1 MAENGN
7 DKEYTA
13 TSQDT
18 TNGSQSTR
26 DIVSEGEFNSGGLS
40 SVWGSYENYKEGRLS
55 GSIGENVS
63 FDVNVENVE
72 NGCAQLGKT
81 SDDFETSEKAETE
94 TYKAA
99 LDTFFGIVGGST
111 EDPPAEKYT
120 NLCADI
126 YLLKQDMTSIKEN
139 LVEYA
144 NSKDETLFGK
154 DSELLSRFGF
164 DSDFTSMAKTMAG
177 AKSGFVSKV
186 LGGAA
191 IFGVSLLEG
200 FGGVFEDIGKG
211 ALILGYRVA
220 SGVSKIF
227 TGKAIESKGFTDFI
241 QKDWVVTSVTNSLY
255 DQIETWSYYTR
266 DCGGAKVG
274 RFIGAATAYGLL
286 AQASVAAG
294 SRVAS
299 GAGKVVTKIAPK
311 IASKIATKMPA
322 VVTKIATGGGK
333 VLARGAA
340 SYVAG
345 SGSGTETALQNGASL
360 NEAIEVG
367 ITQGNQQAA
376 TEMIADVTLRG
387 AGALLNKTGIGQKV
401 GQAITNLSSKGGTIP
416 VVKATT
422 GAVAA
427 GTVKAVVRGTPAAYS
442 ELLTNNKIAVA
453 SQNAANVPS
462 NNEPST
468 TPGTSADPN
477 GTSDPGTQWGNGGG
491 GGGYTPTPT
500 PSTEAPTAAPTTET
514 PTVAPTDPPKDDP
527 GTVIGSTGN
536 GGNDFS
542 GEGMSFDADIDD
554 TEILDDIDTGEDLDP
569 SDSIIT
575 IPTTIKSATTK
586 NTKSNSV
593 AGPVLGALGVAAAAG
608 IGAKV
613 YMDNKAN
620 NTNGEE
626 DEEYDEY
633 EDSGINADEWND
645 DGIGATT
652 DSDESYLMYD
662 KNSLDDLEL
671 GTSEI

>member
-7 DKEYTA
+7 D
-13 TSQDT
+13 
-18 TNGSQSTR
+18 
-26 DIVSEGEFNSGGLS
+26 
-40 SVWGSYENYKEGRLS
+40 KEGRLS
-55 GSIGENVS
+55 GSIGEKVS
-63 FDVNVENVE
+63 FDVDAENVE
-72 NGCAQLGKT
+72 NGCAQLGKAA
-81 SDDFETSEKAETE
+81 DDFETSEKAETE

-144 NSKDETLFGK
+144 NSKDETIFGK
-154 DSELLSRFGF
+154 DPELLSRFGF
-164 DSDFTSMAKTMAG
+164 DPNFTSMAKTMAG
-177 AKSGFVSKV
+177 AKSGFASKV

-191 IFGVSLLEG
+191 IFGVSLLDG

-211 ALILGYRVA
+211 VLILGYRVA

-241 QKDWVVTSVTNSLY
+241 QKDWVVTSATNSLY

-286 AQASVAAG
+286 AKVSVAAG
-294 SRVAS
+294 SRVAT
-299 GAGKVVTKIAPK
+299 GDGKVVTKIAPK
-311 IASKIATKMPA
+311 ITSKIAPKIASKIAP
-322 VVTKIATGGGK
+322 KIAPKMTAAVTRIAPGAGK
-333 VLARGAA
+333 VLARGAV

-360 NEAIEVG
+360 NDAIEVG
-367 ITQGNQQAA
+367 ITQGKQQAA
-376 TEMIADVTLRG
+376 TEMVADVALRG
-387 AGALLNKTGIGQKV
+387 TGALLGKVKGLGTVGQKAT
-401 GQAITNLSSKGGTIP
+401 QALTDLSSKGR
-416 VVKATT
+416 A

-427 GTVKAVVRGTPAAYS
+427 GTVKAAIRGTPAAYA
-442 ELLTNNKIAVA
+442 ELITNNKMAGA
-453 SQNAANVPS
+453 SQNNANVPS
-462 NNEPST
+462 NTQPPT
-468 TPGTSADPN
+468 TPGTGADPN
-477 GTSDPGTQWGNGGG
+477 GTSDPGNQGGNGDGGG
-491 GGGYTPTPT
+491 GGGWSGGGGGRRTTPP
-500 PSTEAPTAAPTTET
+500 TEAPTTAPVTET
-514 PTVAPTDPPKDDP
+514 PTVAPTEPPQDNL

-575 IPTTIKSATTK
+575 IPTTIKETTTK
-586 NTKSNSV
+586 NTKKNSA

-613 YMDNKAN
+613 YMDNKSN
-620 NTNGEE
+620 NTNDEE
-626 DEEYDEY
+626 DEEYDDFENS
-633 EDSGINADEWND
+633 EINADEWNGD
-645 DGIGATT
+645 EMGTTT
-652 DSDESYLMYD
+652 DNDDSYLMYD
-662 KNSLDDLEL
+662 KSSLDNLEQ
-671 GTSEI
+671 GTGEI